1 MPRTVLDV
9 TRLTTRAGHAV
20 ATGVDRVELAYVRRA
35 LAQDPERVGF
45 AAIVA
50 GRAVPVA
57 RDTVERFVDALDEK
71 WRAGRGDQRAA
82 RALAL
87 RLGASL
93 PEPTAET
100 GSAVLDGALRGA
112 LNLRGQALFAANRT
126 AVEAGDTYLHV
137 SHIRLDRPKVFAR
150 LRDAGAK
157 VALLIHDL
165 IPIRFPEY
173 AREGEDERHHRRM
186 TTAIGAAGAL
196 IANSQDTARELAL
209 FAGEI
214 GLPLPPTVAA
224 PLGLEAGFA
233 ADEPPLVGSRPYFV
247 TLGTIEPRKNH
258 LMLLHVWR
266 RLAERLG
273 SAAPLLVVVGRRG
286 WENEMVLDLIDRA
299 PALRGTV
306 IEVNDLPD
314 AALVS
319 LVKGARALLFPSF
332 AEGFGLPLAEA
343 LALGAPAIASDL
355 PAFREVGG
363 DRFETIDPLDGPGWE
378 RAIED
383 YAADGSPR
391 RAAAAEMISGYEA
404 PTWERHFALVHDV
417 TGLD

>member
-35 LAQDPERVGF
+35 LAQEPDRVGF

-57 RDTVERFVDALDEK
+57 RDAVERFVDALDEK
-71 WRAGRGDQRAA
+71 WRAGRGDRRAA
-82 RALAL
+82 RALATK
-87 RLGASL
+87 LGASL
-93 PEPTAET
+93 PEPAAET

-126 AVEAGDTYLHV
+126 AVEPGDTYLHV

-150 LRDAGAK
+150 LHEAGAK

-173 AREGEDERHHRRM
+173 AREGEDERHRRRM
-186 TTAIGAAGAL
+186 TTAIGAADAL

-209 FAGEI
+209 FAAEI
-214 GLPLPPTVAA
+214 GQPLPPTVAA

-306 IEVNDLPD
+306 VEVNDLPD
-314 AALVS
+314 AALAS

-378 RAIED
+378 RAVED
-383 YAADGSPR
+383 YAADHSPR
-391 RAAAAEMISGYEA
+391 RAASLAMAEGYDA
-404 PTWERHFALVHDV
+404 PTWDRHFELVRDV
-417 TGLD
+417 TNLV